1 MAIDDAKG
9 WLSAIG
15 GLLLMALGGIP
26 ILNQLNLL
34 PFSLPAFMTGLLAQL
49 LPFILAAAA
58 LWLII
63 DAFMEDGG
71 LMYTSLIIGVLILTS
86 GVLTILNKYAVIAF
100 PLSFLTPFVFNVFF
114 VVLGFFLI
122 IAGFAMW

>member
-1 MAIDDAKG
+1 MAIDEAKG
-9 WLSAIG
+9 WLSVIG

-26 ILNQLNLL
+26 VLNQFNLL
-34 PFSLPAFMTGLLAQL
+34 PFSLPAFMTGQLAQL

-58 LWLII
+58 LWLVI
-63 DAFMEDGG
+63 DSFMEDGG
-71 LMYTSLIIGVLILTS
+71 LRIVSVIIGLFILAS

-114 VVLGFFLI
+114 VVLGLFLI